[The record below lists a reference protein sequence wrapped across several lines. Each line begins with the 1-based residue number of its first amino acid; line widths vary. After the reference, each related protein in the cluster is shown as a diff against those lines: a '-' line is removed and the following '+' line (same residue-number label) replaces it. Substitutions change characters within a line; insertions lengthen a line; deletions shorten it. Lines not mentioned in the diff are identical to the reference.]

1 MRELSDRSI
10 QNIESK
16 NKQSLY
22 KMNQTFSDAQ
32 NLNRTGKRSM
42 KERVSLNKRCS
53 DLNSERL
60 DSFWHSNFLMKT
72 ILTDTTKSE

>member
-32 NLNRTGKRSM
+32 NLKATGKRYM
-42 KERVSLNKRCS
+42 NEKVCLRKTCS
-53 DLNSERL
+53 GLNSELL
-60 DSFWHSNFLMKT
+60 DST
-72 ILTDTTKSE
+72 